1 VKQKFSDKDSVG
13 LLSNLKNAENNYP
26 SEMIQSRRDLYKK
39 QAAAMAVLVKTTG
52 NGTIAGAGGSANA
65 GPASLGTFL
74 EVALVIMIVV
84 EAGVAA
90 YIYRDQIADFINST
104 LSPKVEVDADPPKD
118 SISTPVV
125 LPAAGEEL
133 DTATPTALPIDT
145 PTITM
150 TVTGTAIDT
159 PPATLLPT
167 LAPVGLEDTQVTDEQ
182 LQSTPPPPRDNPGNH
197 YGNTPKPERTKDS
210 NNNSVDDK
218 YNQDKEKKK

>member
-1 VKQKFSDKDSVG
+1 VKQEFSDKDILE

-26 SEMIQSRRDLYKK
+26 LEMIQSRRDLYKK
-39 QAAAMAVLVKTTG
+39 QAATMAVLVKTTG
-52 NGTIAGAGGSANA
+52 NGTMAGDGGSANA

-90 YIYRDQIADFINST
+90 YIYRDQIADFIHST
-104 LSPKVEVDADPPKD
+104 LSPKVEVEVDPLRD
-118 SISTPVV
+118 STSTPVL

-145 PTITM
+145 PTITV
-150 TVTGTAIDT
+150 TVTGTATDT
-159 PPATLLPT
+159 PPATSLPT
-167 LAPVGLEDTQVTDEQ
+167 LVPEGLEDTQVTDEQ
-182 LQSTPPPPRDNPGNH
+182 IQSTPPPSRDNPGNH

-210 NNNSVDDK
+210 DNNSSDDK
-218 YNQDKEKKK
+218 DKDKKK

>member
-1 VKQKFSDKDSVG
+1 MKQKFSDKDILE

-26 SEMIQSRRDLYKK
+26 SEIIQSRRDLYKK

-52 NGTIAGAGGSANA
+52 NGGSANA

-74 EVALVIMIVV
+74 EIALVIMIVV

-104 LSPKVEVDADPPKD
+104 LSPKVEVDVKPPKD
-118 SISTPVV
+118 PTSTPVV
-125 LPAAGEEL
+125 LPAAGEEF
-133 DTATPTALPIDT
+133 DAATPTALPIDT
-145 PTITM
+145 PTITV
-150 TVTGTAIDT
+150 TVTGTVIDT
-159 PPATLLPT
+159 PPATSLPT
-167 LAPVGLEDTQVTDEQ
+167 LAPEGLENTQFTDEQ

-210 NNNSVDDK
+210 NNNSSDDK
-218 YNQDKEKKK
+218 DSKDKDKKK